1 MKITKKNL
9 YCAILHLKKPFKHGS
24 NTRTYNT
31 ILFVELILADFL
43 PLSHASVL
51 ITDITLRGLPLNLEH
66 AFVMLII
73 SFVFLTIAYIAYKF
87 KKLEV

>member
-1 MKITKKNL
+1 MYLMMFIVIIIFSGTLLPAESLGGAK
-9 YCAILHLKKPFKHGS
+9 F
-24 NTRTYNT
+24 
-31 ILFVELILADFL
+31 LADLL

-66 AFVMLII
+66 VFVMLII
-73 SFVFLTIAYIAYKF
+73 SLVFLIIAYIAYKF